1 MEFVTE
7 KDERYILISNQ
18 TQLEEIVTEITQRIE
33 FAHLFK
39 FSERDF
45 LVALLESL
53 NISYEDFTVK
63 YYHYDPTRKLH
74 ISESEFGYVW
84 ISTIGLVARKKP
96 TTNRAVNSCLVQYMV
111 IAMLLNKA
119 IEVVKDEKVYDIDSY
134 KFGQLSDLSPAIFH
148 NLTFYVEVFCK
159 AYLSLIGIQAP
170 KSHKLQ
176 VIYQTTVNAMTSNN
190 HSDSLFQILVLD
202 PLYKL
207 VDHVGKIPGGFK
219 EHFIKYDDNPLDDT
233 VILFELAGLTEMTWL
248 LELSVDFITD
258 FFHIGT
264 ETHYLESNVY
274 QRMMAKAD
282 TEEKK
287 ERIQTLY
294 PHLAKNN

>member
-1 MEFVTE
+1 MSL
-7 KDERYILISNQ
+7 LI
-18 TQLEEIVTEITQRIE
+18 E
-33 FAHLFK
+33 A
-39 FSERDF
+39 
-45 LVALLESL
+45 L
-53 NISYEDFTVK
+53 NISYEDFESR
-63 YYHYDPTRKLH
+63 YYHYDPVRKLH

-84 ISTIGLVARKKP
+84 ISTHGLVARKKP
-96 TTNRAVNSCLVQYMV
+96 TTNRAVNSCLVQYTV
-111 IAMLLNKA
+111 ISLLLNKA
-119 IEVVKDEKVYDIDSY
+119 IEVVKDEKVYDIDSRR
-134 KFGQLSDLSPAIFH
+134 FEELSDLSPAIFH

-176 VIYQTTVNAMTSNN
+176 VIYQTTVDSMISNN
-190 HSDSLFQILVLD
+190 HDDSLFQILVLD

-207 VDHVGKIPGGFK
+207 VDHIGKIPGGFK
-219 EHFIKYDDNPLDDT
+219 EQFIKYDDNPLDDT

-264 ETHYLESNVY
+264 DTHYLKSNIY
-274 QRMMAKAD
+274 QRMIDRAD

-287 ERIQTLY
+287 KRIQVLY
-294 PHLAKNN
+294 PHLAKKIT